1 MPKSSVQSETA
12 WRGREVAALVVVLAS
27 IAAFVTLLALISSPE
42 IQRFDESVIRA
53 LRNQQDASNPIGPK
67 WVQELARDYTALG
80 GYGVLSTLT
89 VLIALFLSFA
99 GKRRR
104 AWFAAFVVFA
114 GYLVSTGLK
123 AAIGR
128 PRPAIVPY
136 LSNFNSASFPS
147 GHSMMSA
154 VVYITFSLML
164 ADLANRKRVS
174 ALLFIAPVA
183 ISAAVGFS
191 RVYMGVHYPTDVFA
205 GWCAGISWALGCW
218 LIARR
223 WRIVRDANSDSAEHA
238 TGT

>member
-1 MPKSSVQSETA
+1 MPKSSVPSATA

-27 IAAFVTLLALISSPE
+27 IAAFVALIVLISSPE
-42 IQRFDESVIRA
+42 IQRFDESVVRA
-53 LRNQQDASNPIGPK
+53 LRNQHDLSNPVGPK

-114 GYLVSTGLK
+114 GYLVSMGLK

-164 ADLANRKRVS
+164 ADLAIRKRVG

-223 WRIVRDANSDSAEHA
+223 WRIVRDANSDSAEHS